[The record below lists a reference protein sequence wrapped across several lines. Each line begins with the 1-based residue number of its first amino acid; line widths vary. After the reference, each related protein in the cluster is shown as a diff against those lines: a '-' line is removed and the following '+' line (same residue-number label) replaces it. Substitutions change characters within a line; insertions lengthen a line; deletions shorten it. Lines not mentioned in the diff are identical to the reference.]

1 METLFEQKQ
10 NRIKGA
16 FASDFFT
23 KRYNSMKNRLS
34 LQNEALL
41 RQISGFWRLIRS
53 KDEEISKLKAENAEL
68 LVKLRNFAEQDKISN
83 LF

>member
-1 METLFEQKQ
+1 
-10 NRIKGA
+10 
-16 FASDFFT
+16 
-23 KRYNSMKNRLS
+23 MKNRLS

-53 KDEEISKLKAENAEL
+53 KDDEISKLKAENAEL